1 MQRTVSKINNFLS
14 AITGWLMMAMV
25 ALLIAD
31 IIWRTAA
38 RPLFG
43 MAEMSVFV
51 MMIVIY
57 LGFSRCEEHEDHVR
71 LEFLIHAARGRLRR
85 AMILIAR
92 LLGLAAV
99 ALFFYAV
106 LTDALFAYR
115 TNESIAGVVN
125 LPIWPTKFVMVV
137 GAALFLVQ
145 ALLNLLRAPDRLD
158 ASRSE
163 SAGAY
168 E

>member
-1 MQRTVSKINNFLS
+1 MQRTVSRINNFLS
-14 AITGWLMMAMV
+14 AVTGWLMMVMV
-25 ALLIAD
+25 GVLVAD

-57 LGFSRCEEHEDHVR
+57 LGLSRCEEHGDHVR
-71 LEFLIHAARGRLRR
+71 LEFLTDAAKGRLRR
-85 AMILIAR
+85 AMILFAR
-92 LLGLAAV
+92 LLAFATV

-106 LTDALFAYR
+106 VTDALFAFR

-145 ALLNLLRAPDRLD
+145 TFLNLFRAPDRPEEH
-158 ASRSE
+158 RSE

>member
-1 MQRTVSKINNFLS
+1 VQRTVSRINNFLS
-14 AITGWLMMAMV
+14 AVTGWLMMVMV
-25 ALLIAD
+25 AVLVAD
-31 IIWRTAA
+31 IVWRTAA

-51 MMIVIY
+51 MMVVIY
-57 LGFSRCEEHEDHVR
+57 LGLSRCEEYGDHVR
-71 LEFLIHAARGRLRR
+71 LEFLTDAARGRVRR
-85 AMILIAR
+85 GMIMLARVLALIT
-92 LLGLAAV
+92 V

-106 LTDALFAYR
+106 VTDAMFAFQ

-137 GAALFLVQ
+137 GAALFLLQ
-145 ALLNLLRAPDRLD
+145 TFLNLFRSPDQPNEHRA
-158 ASRSE
+158 E

>member
-1 MQRTVSKINNFLS
+1 
-14 AITGWLMMAMV
+14 MMAMV

-145 ALLNLLRAPDRLD
+145 SLLNLLRAPDRLD